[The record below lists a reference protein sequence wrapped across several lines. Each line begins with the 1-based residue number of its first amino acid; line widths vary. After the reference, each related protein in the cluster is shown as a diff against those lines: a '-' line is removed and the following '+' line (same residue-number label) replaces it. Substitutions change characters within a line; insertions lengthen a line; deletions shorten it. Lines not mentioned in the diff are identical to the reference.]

1 MNLIGKN
8 DMIDGNVADFIDNL
22 TIQDEMVR
30 YEGNLYYF
38 YGIRFDEE
46 RRLYYTSVDKF
57 RNNINEFER
66 EIYRYE
72 SADMSDCL
80 EHLLEDKYWDG
91 KCFYEVEKLMK
102 WVDG

>member
-1 MNLIGKN
+1 MEA
-8 DMIDGNVADFIDNL
+8 GNVIEFINNL

-38 YGIRFDEE
+38 YGIRYDSEKK
-46 RRLYYTSVDKF
+46 LYYTSVDKF
-57 RNNINEFER
+57 RNNFDQFES
-66 EIYRYE
+66 EVFYYE

-80 EHLLEDKYWDG
+80 EHLLEEKYWNG
-91 KCFYEVEKLMK
+91 KCFYEVEGLMK

>member
-1 MNLIGKN
+1 MNFWGYYQMEAGK
-8 DMIDGNVADFIDNL
+8 VTEFIDNL

-72 SADMSDCL
+72 STDISDCL

-91 KCFYEVEKLMK
+91 KSFYEVEKLMK

>member
-1 MNLIGKN
+1 MEAGK
-8 DMIDGNVADFIDNL
+8 VTEFIDNL

-38 YGIRFDEE
+38 YGIRFDEKKN
-46 RRLYYTSVDKF
+46 LYYTSVDKF

-91 KCFYEVEKLMK
+91 KCFYEVEKFMK